1 MVREFKAPVNVSPL
15 IRFSR
20 WSFLLL
26 GATYGVTRH
35 SYLQK
40 KEDKTRDHRLQIK
53 AEREALIAAEKKKLR
68 DEEEKNLDLMFNP
81 PKTT

>member
-1 MVREFKAPVNVSPL
+1 
-15 IRFSR
+15 
-20 WSFLLL
+20 L

-68 DEEEKNLDLMFNP
+68 DGNIFLFFLLYEYKNLQL
-81 PKTT
+81 K